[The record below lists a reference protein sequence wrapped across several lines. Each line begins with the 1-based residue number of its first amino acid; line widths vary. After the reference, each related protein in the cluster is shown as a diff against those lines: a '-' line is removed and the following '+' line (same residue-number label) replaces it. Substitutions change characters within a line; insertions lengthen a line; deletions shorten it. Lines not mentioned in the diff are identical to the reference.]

1 MAPNMAQ
8 QPLKLVKHRNYSE
21 ELIRKQTLNRHL
33 LEEEHINIIINGN
46 IERFESTDVPDHIR
60 GRDDERLFVGLR
72 ANSS

>member
-21 ELIRKQTLNRHL
+21 DLIRKQTLNRQL
-33 LEEEHINIIINGN
+33 LEEEDTNTIINGN
-46 IERFESTDVPDHIR
+46 IKRFESTDVPDFIG
-60 GRDDERLFVGLR
+60 GRDAERLFIGIR